1 MNKRFVG
8 VIMIGAFIAGSGLL
22 LAAQRDGTANAAEPK
37 KSAPADTKKSAPAAQ
52 GQLPSGATS
61 AEVYGKLTTEVEAL
75 SKQLMQST
83 SPAEQARYYG
93 DIEAKFNAFRKRW
106 PNTPEANDAA
116 FQLGAMNFGMQKYEQ
131 STQLLKEFLGKATN
145 DQRDQ
150 QAYARFYL
158 AESYKGLGKYDL
170 AQAEYDA
177 ILTRYSDIN
186 PQLTEVAKS
195 NRSGLDTERKLAIG
209 GEPVHFSVKS
219 LDGKE
224 LSPAAFKGKV
234 LLIDFWATW
243 CGPCVKEMPNVKEVY
258 DKYHGKG
265 FEIVGISLDQSRD
278 RLDKYIESNKITWP
292 QYFDG
297 KWWKNDVAVRY
308 GVQSIPTTILVDRS
322 GKIRY
327 KSLRGKQLETAVQQL
342 VAEKG

>member
-1 MNKRFVG
+1 MKKKILIAISVG
-8 VIMIGAFIAGSGLL
+8 AAIAGAGLL
-22 LAAQRDGTANAAEPK
+22 VATQHGANAAEPAK
-37 KSAPADTKKSAPAAQ
+37 KAAPAAQ
-52 GQLPSGATS
+52 AQLPAGATS
-61 AEVYGKLTTEVEAL
+61 DEVYGKLTKEVEAI
-75 SKQLMQST
+75 SKQLMQSS

-93 DIEAKFNAFRKRW
+93 DIEAKFLAFRKKY
-106 PNTPEANDAA
+106 PNTKEANDAA
-116 FQLGAMNFGMQKYEQ
+116 FQLGAMNFGMQRYEQ
-131 STQLLKEFLGKATN
+131 STQYLKEFLAKPGSE
-145 DQRDQ
+145 RDQ
-150 QAYARFYL
+150 QAFAHYYL

-170 AQAEYDA
+170 AEAEYRT
-177 ILTRYSDIN
+177 IMSRYSDVN
-186 PQLTEVAKS
+186 QQLTDAVKG
-195 NRSGLDTERKLAIG
+195 NMSGLETEKKLAIG
-209 GEPVHFSVKS
+209 GEPLHFDVKS
-219 LDGKE
+219 TDGKT

-243 CGPCVKEMPNVKEVY
+243 CGPCVKEMPNVKQVY

-278 RLDKYIESNKITWP
+278 RLDKYIQSNQIPWP

-327 KSLRGKQLETAVQQL
+327 KSLRGKQLENAVQQL
-342 VAEKG
+342 LAEKS